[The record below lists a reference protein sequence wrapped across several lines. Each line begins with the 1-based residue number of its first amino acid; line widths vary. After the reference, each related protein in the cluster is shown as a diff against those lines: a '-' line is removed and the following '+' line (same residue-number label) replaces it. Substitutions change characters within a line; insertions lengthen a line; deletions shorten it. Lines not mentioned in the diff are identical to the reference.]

1 MKALV
6 EEVNTVQR
14 RIKIELSESDVNTAF
29 NKVYQNLRKKAHV
42 RGFRP
47 GKAPMQI
54 LKKFYGTSVAV
65 DVADRLVRDHLFS
78 AIEKESLQ
86 PIATPVLETS
96 ELPAENASYSFSA
109 LIDVMPSL
117 KVEGYQGLELSYQPF
132 VADDAALER
141 ELEMVQRR
149 QGKTKDAEAGTAA
162 AAGHIATISQTAKL
176 EGEDFPPYSLEKV
189 PLELGKQSILPE
201 IEEGVIGLKVGEQRD
216 IKVKIHETF
225 PEQSLV
231 GKEVDCVVT
240 LGALQEMVLPELNDE
255 LAKDL
260 GLENLDA
267 LKNNIRDGLA
277 RQAEQHK
284 RNQLE
289 TDIFEQLGA
298 KNQFDVPP
306 SMVDQVIDSMI
317 DDMQFPSDKERQD
330 AKKDEEQRKALRE
343 TAKQRARNTLILS
356 EIIKTEKIEVTDE
369 DLDAYVADMISGAGK
384 SQEELDQKLLESIK
398 QSLGQQ
404 AKESLLFRKALDRI
418 IEQANVVEKSE

>member
-29 NKVYQNLRKKAHV
+29 EKVYQNLRKKAHI

-47 GKAPMQI
+47 GKAPLQV

-65 DVADRLVRDHLFS
+65 DVADRLVRDHLFT
-78 AIEKESLQ
+78 AIESESLQ

-96 ELPAENASYSFSA
+96 DLPTENTSFSFSA
-109 LIDVMPSL
+109 LIDVMPEL
-117 KVEGYQGLELSYQPF
+117 KVEGYQDLELAYQPLPI
-132 VADDAALER
+132 DEGALDR
-141 ELEMVQRR
+141 ELEIVQRR
-149 QGKTKDAEAGTAA
+149 QGKTKDADASTAA
-162 AAGHIATISQTAKL
+162 AAGHVATISQTAKL
-176 EGEDFPPYSLEKV
+176 DGEDFPPYCLEKV

-201 IEEGVIGLKVGEQRD
+201 IEEGVIGLKVGEQKE
-216 IKVKIHETF
+216 IKVKIHEHF

-240 LGALQEMVLPELNDE
+240 LESLQEMVLPALNDE

-260 GLENLDA
+260 GLEDLA
-267 LKNNIRDGLA
+267 TLKKNINEGLQ

-289 TDIFEQLGA
+289 TGIFEQLA
-298 KNQFDVPP
+298 VKNQFDVPP
-306 SMVDQVIDSMI
+306 SMVDQVVDSMI
-317 DDMQFPSDKERQD
+317 DDMQFPTDQEREA
-330 AKKDEEQRKALRE
+330 AKKDPEQRKSLRE
-343 TAKQRARNTLILS
+343 TAKDRARNTLILS
-356 EIIKTEKIEVTDE
+356 EIIKAEKIEVTDG
-369 DLDAYVADMISGAGK
+369 DLDTYVRDMISSSGQTK
-384 SQEELDQKLLESIK
+384 EELDEKLLASIK
-398 QSLGQQ
+398 QSMGSQ

-418 IEQANVVEKSE
+418 IDQSKISTK